1 MLSICIGTQNAF
13 ATNSFSTRHEGAEMK
28 KDIAGQFLIA
38 GGSETDGVPD
48 EELGTFLSILNN
60 LSKTLRD
67 LGYPEEGE
75 MLMGVR
81 ADIQQRLRI
90 SQTFPN

>member
-1 MLSICIGTQNAF
+1 MKV
-13 ATNSFSTRHEGAEMK
+13 EGADMK
-28 KDIAGQFLIA
+28 RNLAGRQPGPRRPDIDAAL
-38 GGSETDGVPD
+38 D
-48 EELGTFLSILNN
+48 EDLGTFLSILNN

-81 ADIQQRLRI
+81 TDIQQRLRA
-90 SQTFPN
+90 TRLFAN

>member
-1 MLSICIGTQNAF
+1 
-13 ATNSFSTRHEGAEMK
+13 MK
-28 KDIAGQFLIA
+28 KDIAGRF
-38 GGSETDGVPD
+38 SEAMRSDTDATLD

-81 ADIQQRLRI
+81 TDIQQRLRI
-90 SQTFPN
+90 SQIFPN

>member
-1 MLSICIGTQNAF
+1 
-13 ATNSFSTRHEGAEMK
+13 MK
-28 KDIAGQFLIA
+28 KNMAEQHPDPRRPDIDAAL
-38 GGSETDGVPD
+38 D
-48 EELGTFLSILNN
+48 EDLGTFLNILNN

-81 ADIQQRLRI
+81 TDIQQRVRA
-90 SQTFPN
+90 TRAFAN

>member
-1 MLSICIGTQNAF
+1 
-13 ATNSFSTRHEGAEMK
+13 MK
-28 KDIAGQFLIA
+28 KKIASQYSKVGLSDVEVA
-38 GGSETDGVPD
+38 LD

-67 LGYPEEGE
+67 LGYPDEGE

-81 ADIQQRLRI
+81 TDIQKRLRAP
-90 SQTFPN
+90 QVFPN

>member
-1 MLSICIGTQNAF
+1 
-13 ATNSFSTRHEGAEMK
+13 MK
-28 KDIAGQFLIA
+28 KDIAGRF
-38 GGSETDGVPD
+38 SEAMQSDADTTLD

-81 ADIQQRLRI
+81 TDIQQRLRI
-90 SQTFPN
+90 SQSFPN